1 MEQTLDLAT
10 WGWSPVYAQH
20 MTLEDYETSAVA
32 RVVAIHRT
40 GHVVATDSRQVQIP
54 LGGAWFQQP
63 VEDRPTVG
71 DFVVV
76 DLAFSRIERVIPRK
90 SVFKRVAAG
99 TKFDVQLIGAN
110 VDTVFVVTSCNEEF
124 NGNRLQRYL
133 TLARDA
139 SVEPVVVL
147 TKADLADDPEHF
159 VAEARRVAGDAVI
172 EAVNALDETDVT
184 RLLEWVRPG
193 DTLALLGS
201 SGVGKSTLLN
211 TLAEEELQDTGGTMA
226 DDRGRHT
233 TTHRSLHQLAN
244 GAIVLDVPGMRELG
258 LVSVDDGLEE
268 LYDDIEA
275 IAATCRFSDCQHDTE
290 PGCAIRAALDDDRL
304 DEDRLLAYYK
314 MQREERRH
322 TETLAEQHHRSRQ
335 FGKRVRTMMKERDR
349 LFPGRH

>member
-1 MEQTLDLAT
+1 MDLTT

-20 MTLEDYETSAVA
+20 LTLEDYESSAVG

-40 GHVVATDSRQVQIP
+40 GHVVATDSRQAQIP
-54 LGGAWFQQP
+54 LGGAWYQQP
-63 VEDRPTVG
+63 AEERPTVG

-76 DLAFSRIERVIPRK
+76 DQAFTRIERVIPRK

-124 NGNRLQRYL
+124 NANRLQRYL

-139 SVEPVVVL
+139 AVEPVVVL
-147 TKADLADDPEHF
+147 TKADLSENPDEY
-159 VAEARRVAGDAVI
+159 VEKSRRVSGDAVI
-172 EAVNALDETDVT
+172 EPVNALDEDDVA
-184 RLLEWVRPG
+184 RLMEWVRPG

-211 TLAEEELQDTGGTMA
+211 TLAGEELQDTGGIMA

-233 TTHRSLHQLAN
+233 TTHRSLHQLRN

-258 LVSVDDGLEE
+258 LVALEEGLDE

-275 IAATCRFSDCQHDTE
+275 LALTCRFSNCQHDTE
-290 PGCAIRAALDDDRL
+290 PGCAIQAAIDDGRL
-304 DEDRLLAYYK
+304 EEERLNAYYK

-322 TETLAEQHHRSRQ
+322 TESLAEQHHRSRQ
-335 FGKRVRTMMKERDR
+335 FSKRVKSMQKEREK

>member
-1 MEQTLDLAT
+1 MDLTT

-20 MTLEDYETSAVA
+20 LTLEDYESSAVA

-40 GHVVATDSRQVQIP
+40 GHVVATDSRQAQIP
-54 LGGAWFQQP
+54 LGGAWYQQP
-63 VEDRPTVG
+63 TEERPTVG
-71 DFVVV
+71 DFVLV
-76 DLAFSRIERVIPRK
+76 DHSFTRIERVIPRK

-124 NGNRLQRYL
+124 NANRLQRYL

-147 TKADLADDPEHF
+147 TKADLSDN
-159 VAEARRVAGDAVI
+159 AEEYVDLARRVSGDAVI
-172 EAVNALDETDVT
+172 EPVNALAEDDVA
-184 RLLEWVRPG
+184 RLMEWVRSG

-211 TLAEEELQDTGGTMA
+211 TLAGEELQDTGGTMA

-233 TTHRSLHQLAN
+233 TTHRSLHQLQN

-258 LVSVDDGLEE
+258 LVALEEGLDE

-275 IAATCRFSDCQHDTE
+275 IAATCRFSDCQHETE
-290 PGCAIRAALDDDRL
+290 PGCAIQAAIDDGRL
-304 DEDRLLAYYK
+304 EEERLNAYYK

-322 TETLAEQHHRSRQ
+322 TESLAEQHHRSRQ
-335 FGKRVRTMMKERDR
+335 FGKRVKSMMKQREKM
-349 LFPGRH
+349 FPGRH